1 MDNVTL
7 LPADRYV
14 VINKSILSDTDRAI
28 IINLYE
34 PLIGSLAISLYFTL
48 WNDLSVSNIMSRD
61 LIHHHLMVVLKS
73 GISNIKIARESLE
86 AFGLLKSYVKN
97 GSVNDYVYE
106 LYSPLTPQEFFNH
119 PILNIVLY
127 NNIGE
132 REYENLKG
140 MYKVPKVDLKE
151 YMEVTKK
158 LDEVYD
164 TSKFTLSSEIRDK
177 NSNTIMVESRINF
190 DEILAS
196 IPKNIINEKAF
207 NKKTKELINELAFI
221 YNIDTLKMIEL
232 IRSVLNEFGN
242 IDKNGLR
249 IVARKDYQFKNGTLP
264 TLVYRTQPEYLKNPL
279 GDNSKKGRIINV
291 FENTSPYDFLRY
303 KNQGAKPT
311 SRDLKLLEKLII
323 DLELPPAVVNVL
335 IDYVLRKNNNKLI
348 MAYVETIASQWK
360 RAGLKTAQEAMEFA
374 EKEHKKT
381 QKKDVVKNKVVS
393 ETPIWFDKK
402 IKDEELSLDEEN
414 ELKELLKEFKDNGV
428 KN

>member
-1 MDNVTL
+1 MENTTL

-14 VINKSILSDTDRAI
+14 VINKSILSDTDRSI

-34 PLIGSLAISLYFTL
+34 PLIGSLAVSLYFTL
-48 WNDLSVSNIMSRD
+48 WNDLSVTNIMSTD

-73 GISNIKIARESLE
+73 GISSIKIARESLE

-97 GSVNDYVYE
+97 GSINDYIYE

-127 NNIGE
+127 NNVGE
-132 REYENLKG
+132 REYENLKIL
-140 MYKVPKVDLKE
+140 YKMPKIDLRE
-151 YMEVTKK
+151 YTDITKK
-158 LDEVYD
+158 LDDVYD
-164 TSKFTLSSEIRDK
+164 TSKFNLSSDLRDK
-177 NSNTIMVESRINF
+177 NSNSIMVDSRINF
-190 DEILAS
+190 DEIIAS

-207 NKKTKELINELAFI
+207 TKKTKELINNLAFI
-221 YNIDTLKMIEL
+221 YNIDTLKMTEL

-264 TLVYRTQPEYLKNPL
+264 TLIYRTQPDYLKNPL

-291 FENTSPYDFLRY
+291 FENTTPYDFLRH
-303 KNQGAKPT
+303 KNHGAKPT
-311 SRDLKLLEKLII
+311 ARDLKLLEKLVV

-335 IDYVLRKNNNKLI
+335 IDYVLRKNNNRLTG
-348 MAYVETIASQWK
+348 AYVETIAAQWK
-360 RAGLKTAQEAMEFA
+360 RAGLKTASEAMDFA
-374 EKEHKKT
+374 EKEHKKM
-381 QKKDVVKNKVVS
+381 QKKEVTIKKKEVV

-402 IKDEELSLDEEN
+402 INDDDLTEAEEN
-414 ELKELLKEFKDNGV
+414 ELKDLLKEFN
-428 KN
+428 

>member
-1 MDNVTL
+1 MENTTL

-14 VINKSILSDTDRAI
+14 VINKSILSDTDRSI
-28 IINLYE
+28 VINLYE
-34 PLIGSLAISLYFTL
+34 PLIGSLAVSLYFTL
-48 WNDLSVSNIMSRD
+48 WNDLSVTNIMSTD

-73 GISNIKIARESLE
+73 GISSIKIARESLE

-97 GSVNDYVYE
+97 GSINDYIYE

-127 NNIGE
+127 NNVGE
-132 REYENLKG
+132 REYENLK
-140 MYKVPKVDLKE
+140 MLYKMPKIDLRE
-151 YMEVTKK
+151 YTDITKK
-158 LDEVYD
+158 LDDVYD
-164 TSKFTLSSEIRDK
+164 TSKFNLSSDLRDK
-177 NSNTIMVESRINF
+177 NSNSIMVDSRINF
-190 DEILAS
+190 DEIIAS

-207 NKKTKELINELAFI
+207 TKKTKELINNLSFI
-221 YNIDTLKMIEL
+221 YNIDTLKMTEL

-264 TLVYRTQPEYLKNPL
+264 TLIYRTQPDYLKNPL

-291 FENTSPYDFLRY
+291 FENTTPYDFLRH

-311 SRDLKLLEKLII
+311 ARDLKLLEKLVV

-335 IDYVLRKNNNKLI
+335 IDYVLRKNNNRLTG
-348 MAYVETIASQWK
+348 AYVETISAQWK
-360 RAGLKTAQEAMEFA
+360 RAGLKTASEAMEFA
-374 EKEHKKT
+374 EKEHKKM
-381 QKKDVVKNKVVS
+381 QKKEVPIKKQEKV

-402 IKDEELSLDEEN
+402 ITDDGLTEDEEN
-414 ELKELLKEFKDNGV
+414 ELKDLLKEFN
-428 KN
+428 

>member
-1 MDNVTL
+1 MENTTL

-14 VINKSILSDTDRAI
+14 VINKSILSDTDRSI
-28 IINLYE
+28 VINLYE
-34 PLIGSLAISLYFTL
+34 PLIGSLAVSLYFTL
-48 WNDLSVSNIMSRD
+48 WNDLSVTNIMSTD

-73 GISNIKIARESLE
+73 GISSIKIARESLE

-97 GSVNDYVYE
+97 GSINDYIYE

-127 NNIGE
+127 NNVGE
-132 REYENLKG
+132 REYENLK
-140 MYKVPKVDLKE
+140 MLYKMPKIDLRE
-151 YMEVTKK
+151 YTDITKK
-158 LDEVYD
+158 LDDVYD
-164 TSKFTLSSEIRDK
+164 TSKFNLSSDLRDK
-177 NSNTIMVESRINF
+177 NSNSIMVDSRINF
-190 DEILAS
+190 DEIIAS

-207 NKKTKELINELAFI
+207 TKKTKELINNLSFI
-221 YNIDTLKMIEL
+221 YNIDTLKMTEL

-264 TLVYRTQPEYLKNPL
+264 TLIYRTQPDYLKNPL

-291 FENTSPYDFLRY
+291 FENTTPYDFLRH

-311 SRDLKLLEKLII
+311 ARDLKLLEKLVV

-335 IDYVLRKNNNKLI
+335 IDYVLRKNNNRLTG
-348 MAYVETIASQWK
+348 AYVETIAAQWK
-360 RAGLKTAQEAMEFA
+360 RAGLKTASEAMEFA
-374 EKEHKKT
+374 EKEHKKM
-381 QKKDVVKNKVVS
+381 QKKEVPIKKQEKV

-402 IKDEELSLDEEN
+402 ITDDGLTEDEEN
-414 ELKELLKEFKDNGV
+414 ELKDLLKEFN
-428 KN
+428 

>member
-1 MDNVTL
+1 MENSTL

-14 VINKSILSDTDRAI
+14 VINKSVLSDTDRSI

-34 PLIGSLAISLYFTL
+34 PLMGALAVSLYFTL
-48 WNDLSVSNIMSRD
+48 WNDLGVSNIMSRD

-73 GISNIKIARESLE
+73 GIGSIKVARESLE

-97 GSVNDYVYE
+97 GSINDYIYE

-127 NNIGE
+127 NNVGE
-132 REYENLKG
+132 REYENLKT
-140 MYKVPKVDLKE
+140 MYKTPRIDLRE
-151 YMEVTKK
+151 YTDVTKK
-158 LDEVYD
+158 LDDVYD
-164 TSKFTLSSEIRDK
+164 TSKFTLSSDLRDK
-177 NSNTIMVESRINF
+177 STNSIMVDSRINF

-196 IPKNIINEKAF
+196 IPKNIINERAF
-207 NKKTKELINELAFI
+207 TKKTKELINDLAFI

-249 IVARKDYQFKNGTLP
+249 IVTRKDYQFKNGTLP
-264 TLVYRTQPEYLKNPL
+264 TLVYRTQPDYLKNPL

-291 FENTSPYDFLRY
+291 FENTSPYDFLKH

-311 SRDLKLLEKLII
+311 ARDLKLLEKLII
-323 DLELPPAVVNVL
+323 DLELSPAVVNVL
-335 IDYVLRKNNNKLI
+335 IDYVLRKNNNRLTS
-348 MAYVETIASQWK
+348 AYVETIAAQWK
-360 RAGLKTAQEAMEFA
+360 RAGLKTASEAMEFA
-374 EKEHKKT
+374 EKEHKKML
-381 QKKDVVKNKVVS
+381 KKEPVAAKRTEKV

-402 IKDEELSLDEEN
+402 IADENLSLEEEEELKN
-414 ELKELLKEFKDNGV
+414 LLKEFN
-428 KN
+428 

>member
-1 MDNVTL
+1 MENTTL

-14 VINKSILSDTDRAI
+14 VINKSILSDTDRSI
-28 IINLYE
+28 VINLYE
-34 PLIGSLAISLYFTL
+34 PLIGSLAVSLYFTL
-48 WNDLSVSNIMSRD
+48 WNDLSITNIMSTD

-73 GISNIKIARESLE
+73 GISSIKIARESLE

-97 GSVNDYVYE
+97 GSINDYIYE

-127 NNIGE
+127 NNVGE
-132 REYENLKG
+132 REYENLK
-140 MYKVPKVDLKE
+140 MLYKMPKIDLRE
-151 YMEVTKK
+151 YTDITKK
-158 LDEVYD
+158 LDDVYD
-164 TSKFTLSSEIRDK
+164 TSKFNLSSDLRDK
-177 NSNTIMVESRINF
+177 NSNSIMVDSRINF
-190 DEILAS
+190 DEIIAS

-207 NKKTKELINELAFI
+207 TKKTKELINNLSFI
-221 YNIDTLKMIEL
+221 YNIDTLKMTEL

-264 TLVYRTQPEYLKNPL
+264 TLIYRTQPDYLKNPL

-291 FENTSPYDFLRY
+291 FENTTPYDFLRH

-311 SRDLKLLEKLII
+311 ARDLKLLEKLVV

-335 IDYVLRKNNNKLI
+335 IDYVLRKNNNRLTG
-348 MAYVETIASQWK
+348 AYVETIAAQWK
-360 RAGLKTAQEAMEFA
+360 RAGLKTASEAMEFA
-374 EKEHKKT
+374 EKEHKKM
-381 QKKDVVKNKVVS
+381 QKKEVTIKKQEKV

-402 IKDEELSLDEEN
+402 ITDDGLTEDEEN
-414 ELKELLKEFKDNGV
+414 ELKDLLKEFN
-428 KN
+428 

>member
-1 MDNVTL
+1 MENTTL

-34 PLIGSLAISLYFTL
+34 PLIGSLAVSLYFTL
-48 WNDLSVSNIMSRD
+48 WNDLGIANMMSRD

-73 GISNIKIARESLE
+73 GIGSIKVARESLE
-86 AFGLLKSYVKN
+86 AFGLLKTYVKN
-97 GSVNDYVYE
+97 GNINDYIYE

-127 NNIGE
+127 NNVGE
-132 REYENLKG
+132 REYENLKTI
-140 MYKVPKVDLKE
+140 YKTPRIDLRE
-151 YMEVTKK
+151 YQNITKK

-164 TSKFTLSSEIRDK
+164 TSKFTLSSDLRDK
-177 NSNTIMVESRINF
+177 TSNNIMVDSRINF
-190 DEILAS
+190 DEILSS

-207 NKKTKELINELAFI
+207 NKKTKELINNVAFI
-221 YNIDTLKMIEL
+221 YNIDTLKMTEL

-242 IDKNGLR
+242 IDKTGLR

-264 TLVYRTQPEYLKNPL
+264 TLVYRTQPDYLKNPL

-291 FENTSPYDFLRY
+291 FENTSPYDFLRHKY
-303 KNQGAKPT
+303 HGAKPT

-323 DLELPPAVVNVL
+323 DLELSPAVVNVL
-335 IDYVLRKNNNKLI
+335 IDYVLRKNNNRLTS
-348 MAYVETIASQWK
+348 AYVETIAAQWK
-360 RAGLKTAQEAMEFA
+360 RAGLKTASEAMDFA
-374 EKEHKKT
+374 EKEHKKL
-381 QKKDVVKNKVVS
+381 QKKESPKKLEKV

-402 IKDEELSLDEEN
+402 IADENLTQEEEN
-414 ELKELLKEFKDNGV
+414 ELKNLLKEFN
-428 KN
+428 

>member
-1 MDNVTL
+1 MENTTL

-14 VINKSILSDTDRAI
+14 VINKSILSDTDRSI
-28 IINLYE
+28 VINLYE
-34 PLIGSLAISLYFTL
+34 PLIGSLAVSLYFTL
-48 WNDLSVSNIMSRD
+48 WNDLSVTNIMSTD

-73 GISNIKIARESLE
+73 GISSIKIARESLE

-97 GSVNDYVYE
+97 GSINDYIYE

-127 NNIGE
+127 NNVGE
-132 REYENLKG
+132 REYENLK
-140 MYKVPKVDLKE
+140 MLYKMPKIDLRE
-151 YMEVTKK
+151 YTDITKK
-158 LDEVYD
+158 LDDVYD
-164 TSKFTLSSEIRDK
+164 TSKFNLSSDLRDK
-177 NSNTIMVESRINF
+177 NSNSIMVDSRINF
-190 DEILAS
+190 DEIIAS

-207 NKKTKELINELAFI
+207 TKKTKELINNLSFI
-221 YNIDTLKMIEL
+221 YNIDTLKMTEL

-264 TLVYRTQPEYLKNPL
+264 TLIYRTQPDYLKNPL

-291 FENTSPYDFLRY
+291 FENTTPYDFLRH

-311 SRDLKLLEKLII
+311 ARDLKLLEKLVV

-335 IDYVLRKNNNKLI
+335 IDYVLRKNNNRLTG
-348 MAYVETIASQWK
+348 AYVETIAAQWK
-360 RAGLKTAQEAMEFA
+360 RAGLKTASEAMEFA
-374 EKEHKKT
+374 EKEHKKM
-381 QKKDVVKNKVVS
+381 QKKEVPIKKQEKM

-402 IKDEELSLDEEN
+402 ITDDGLTEDEEN
-414 ELKELLKEFKDNGV
+414 ELKDLLKEFN
-428 KN
+428 